1 MQRDREAHR
10 GRDVSSCE
18 RWFGDHTFDPPKLV
32 YLANELA
39 ARTRADTRV
48 HLRLERFDV
57 VEYCEYSIS
66 GNASAAA
73 AVAGGR
79 VPGFTPAPVIGDTVI
94 MRLAGEVNGTRFDF
108 TREFDY
114 ATLYRSPDLPSS
126 SPIYRQ
132 LLRARLDDLVS
143 EITNIVWRDI
153 HQGNATS
160 GITGHN
166 IPAGTSHP

>member
-1 MQRDREAHR
+1 MA
-10 GRDVSSCE
+10 
-18 RWFGDHTFDPPKLV
+18 V
-32 YLANELA
+32 YL
-39 ARTRADTRV
+39 RW
-48 HLRLERFDV
+48 LRHTAYGQDPIGR
-57 VEYCEYSIS
+57 
-66 GNASAAA
+66 